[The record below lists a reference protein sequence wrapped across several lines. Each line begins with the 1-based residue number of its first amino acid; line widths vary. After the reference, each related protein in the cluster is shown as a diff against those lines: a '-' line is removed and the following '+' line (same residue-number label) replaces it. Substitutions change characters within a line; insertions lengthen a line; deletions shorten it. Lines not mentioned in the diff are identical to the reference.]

1 MSTSRREFLKTS
13 VALASASALPMRA
26 IAKNGEQSGVLK
38 IAKKAIQ
45 SQSSPAIQISVIQSG
60 QLTENVALGYSDLE
74 AKSQASATTIF
85 RIGSLTKQITGALL
99 LKLSS
104 EGKVALDDPAS
115 KYLPFLSKHAKFSLR
130 ELLHHTAGVHD
141 DQSASPVVG
150 EITQQKLAQ
159 AISEQET
166 FFDFQPGTAW
176 LYSNANYILL
186 GAIIEA
192 STGLSLDQAVKKYIT
207 KRLHISH
214 TAYDDPAQVVVGRAD
229 GYVLAASGN
238 NAFLNAPYIDVT
250 QAGAAGAMRSTATEL
265 ARLHQGLLFGD
276 LLTPKERVEFLSPAK
291 LKDGRLSSANRFSEH
306 DRGMGDTQYGFG
318 VYLDRSTR
326 DKSLIVQHNG
336 FIDGFSSYLA
346 THVPTE
352 LTVAC
357 VCNIGVNPELPFR
370 AIRHLVF
377 KNQLASPKV

>member
-26 IAKNGEQSGVLK
+26 LAKSGQSDVLK
-38 IAKKAIQ
+38 IAKEAVQ
-45 SQSSPAIQISVIQSG
+45 SKSCPAIQLAVIQSG
-60 QLTENVALGYSDLE
+60 QLIENIALGYSDLE
-74 AKSQASATTIF
+74 ARSLASATTIF

-104 EGKVALDDPAS
+104 EGEVALDDPAS
-115 KYLPFLSKHAKFSLR
+115 KYLPFLDKHAKFSLR

-141 DQSASPVVG
+141 DQEASPIVG
-150 EITQQKLAQ
+150 EVTQWKLAQ
-159 AISEQET
+159 AISEQDT

-186 GAIIEA
+186 GAVIEA
-192 STGLSLDQAVKKYIT
+192 STGLTLDQAIEKYIT
-207 KRLHISH
+207 KSLHISH
-214 TAYDDPAQVVVGRAD
+214 TSYDDPAQVVVGRAD
-229 GYVLAASGN
+229 GYVLAESGN
-238 NAFLNAPYIDVT
+238 NAFLNAPCIDVT

-265 ARLHQGLLFGD
+265 AKLHQGLLFGD
-276 LLTPKERVEFLSPAK
+276 LLTPTERVEFLSPAK

-318 VYLDRSTR
+318 VYLNRSTR

-346 THVPTE
+346 THVPTA

-370 AIRHLVF
+370 KISHSVF

>member
-13 VALASASALPMRA
+13 VVLASASTLPMRA
-26 IAKNGEQSGVLK
+26 LAKSGGQSDVLK
-38 IAKKAIQ
+38 IAKNAVQ
-45 SQSSPAIQISVIQSG
+45 SKSCPAIQLAVIQSG
-60 QLTENVALGYSDLE
+60 QLTENIALGYSDLE
-74 AKSQASATTIF
+74 AQSSASTVTTF

-104 EGKVALDDPAS
+104 EGTVALDDTAS
-115 KYLPFLSKHAKFSLR
+115 KYLPFLSKHANFSLR

-141 DQSASPVVG
+141 DQNAPPLVG

-159 AISEQET
+159 TISEQET
-166 FFDFQPGTAW
+166 FFDFPPGTAW

-186 GAIIEA
+186 GAIIEV
-192 STGLSLDQAVKKYIT
+192 STNLTLDEVVKKYIT
-207 KRLHISH
+207 KSLHISH

-229 GYVLAASGN
+229 GYVLAESGN
-238 NAFLNAPYIDVT
+238 NAFLNAPCIDVA

-265 ARLHQGLLFGD
+265 ARLHQALLFGD

-291 LKDGRLSSANRFSEH
+291 LKDGSLSSTNRFSEH
-306 DRGMGDTQYGFG
+306 DRMMGDTEYGFG

-336 FIDGFSSYLA
+336 FIDGFSGYLA
-346 THVPTE
+346 THIPTE

-357 VCNIGVNPELPFR
+357 LCNIGVNPELPFR
-370 AIRHLVF
+370 EIRHSVF
-377 KNQLASPKV
+377 KNQLLPPKV